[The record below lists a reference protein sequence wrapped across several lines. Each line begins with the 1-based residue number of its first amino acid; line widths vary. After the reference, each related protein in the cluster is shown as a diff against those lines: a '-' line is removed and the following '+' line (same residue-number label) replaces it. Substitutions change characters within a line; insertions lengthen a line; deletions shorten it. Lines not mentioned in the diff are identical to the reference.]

1 MTRKLHNTLM
11 AALASSSLLVVG
23 LIASAPVAPQQA
35 EASTANALASIETQA
50 QTTTE
55 VITQMND
62 LGPLRTH
69 TTRYRRQS
77 LAMPFFSFAPR
88 S

>member
-11 AALASSSLLVVG
+11 AGLASSGLLVVS
-23 LIASAPVAPQQA
+23 LIASAPVAPPLA
-35 EASTANALASIETQA
+35 NASTANALASIETQA

-55 VITQMND
+55 AITQVND
-62 LGPLRTH
+62 LGLLRTH
-69 TTRYRRQS
+69 STRYRRQS